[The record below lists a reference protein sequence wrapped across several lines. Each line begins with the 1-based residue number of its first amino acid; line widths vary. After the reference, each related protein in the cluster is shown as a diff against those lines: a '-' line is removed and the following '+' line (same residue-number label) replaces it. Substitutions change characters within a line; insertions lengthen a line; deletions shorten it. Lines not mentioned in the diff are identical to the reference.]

1 MSLGKLTVNGRQD
14 GFLCEGKPF
23 FWFADTCWSAF
34 TSITEADWDYYLTRR
49 AEQGMNVLQINTLP
63 QWDRC
68 CPDLAFGPMPART
81 ACILIGPV
89 PTRRTGTAL
98 LPCAALPSS
107 TAFVRHSYLCGVTT
121 CGTWGAK
128 IAERCG
134 AEVMPREEVRAHVA
148 RVVES
153 LGEFD
158 PVYVVTGDTDFTS
171 DEAIAYYE
179 NALDEVVK
187 RAPEALRTMHIN
199 RGNRT
204 IPSQYLDRLDFYMFQ
219 PGHNYEGQPEAW
231 RLPQDFIA
239 NYPKKP
245 MVNSE
250 PCYEQMGASRNVYWR
265 FTAQDCRASVW
276 SSILAGASAG
286 VTYGAHGVWNWQ
298 TSKSQGSVLGEGF
311 DMPFRWQECL
321 QFAGV
326 WDFGAIEHVLAGL
339 GATAGDDALAVVPA
353 QELLD
358 DAREAIRV
366 ARVGDRVVTYLPR
379 TTALKFKLD
388 GARDWTATVLD
399 MEGKRIAKLPSATT
413 VTAPYAWLSI
423 PLSTTRW

>member
-1 MSLGKLTVNGRQD
+1 
-14 GFLCEGKPF
+14 
-23 FWFADTCWSAF
+23 
-34 TSITEADWDYYLTRR
+34 
-49 AEQGMNVLQINTLP
+49 
-63 QWDRC
+63 
-68 CPDLAFGPMPART
+68 
-81 ACILIGPV
+81 
-89 PTRRTGTAL
+89 
-98 LPCAALPSS
+98 
-107 TAFVRHSYLCGVTT
+107 
-121 CGTWGAK
+121 
-128 IAERCG
+128 
-134 AEVMPREEVRAHVA
+134 MPREEVRAHVA
-148 RVVES
+148 RVVEN

-158 PVYVVTGDTDFTS
+158 PVYVVTGDTDFAG

-179 NALDEVVK
+179 DALDEVAK

-204 IPSQYLDRLDFYMFQ
+204 IPAQYLDRLDFYMFQ

-231 RLPQDFIA
+231 HLPQDFIA
-239 NYPKKP
+239 SYPKKP

-298 TSKSQGSVLGEGF
+298 TSRSQGSVLGEGF

-326 WDFGAIEHVLAGL
+326 WDFAAIEHVLAGL
-339 GATAGDDALAVVPA
+339 GATASDDALAVIPA

-358 DAREAIRV
+358 DARVHPCGAYWR
-366 ARVGDRVVTYLPR
+366 ACRHLSAAHHGTY
-379 TTALKFKLD
+379 
-388 GARDWTATVLD
+388 V
-399 MEGKRIAKLPSATT
+399 
-413 VTAPYAWLSI
+413 
-423 PLSTTRW
+423 

>member
-1 MSLGKLTVNGRQD
+1 
-14 GFLCEGKPF
+14 
-23 FWFADTCWSAF
+23 
-34 TSITEADWDYYLTRR
+34 
-49 AEQGMNVLQINTLP
+49 
-63 QWDRC
+63 
-68 CPDLAFGPMPART
+68 
-81 ACILIGPV
+81 
-89 PTRRTGTAL
+89 
-98 LPCAALPSS
+98 
-107 TAFVRHSYLCGVTT
+107 
-121 CGTWGAK
+121 
-128 IAERCG
+128 
-134 AEVMPREEVRAHVA
+134 
-148 RVVES
+148 
-153 LGEFD
+153 
-158 PVYVVTGDTDFTS
+158 
-171 DEAIAYYE
+171 
-179 NALDEVVK
+179 
-187 RAPEALRTMHIN
+187 
-199 RGNRT
+199 
-204 IPSQYLDRLDFYMFQ
+204 MFQ

-298 TSKSQGSVLGEGF
+298 TSRSQGSVLGEGF

-326 WDFGAIEHVLAGL
+326 WDFGAIEHVLASL

-366 ARVGDRVVTYLPR
+366 ARVGDRVSRTCRAPR
-379 TTALKFKLD
+379 RSSLSSTARVA
-388 GARDWTATVLD
+388 GRRRSSTWRTSASQNC
-399 MEGKRIAKLPSATT
+399 PSVTT
-413 VTAPYAWLSI
+413 VTAPCAWRSI
-423 PLSTTRW
+423 PLSTTLW